1 MIAIRDINNQCYI
14 STSKSI
20 MNVFLFLR
28 KTYSYILKCYMYQ
41 QNNNNWYLKN
51 SQIGNIIRIKD
62 LNLSVTRK
70 VISNLYKSWIYKKN
84 ISKLIEN

>member
-1 MIAIRDINNQCYI
+1 
-14 STSKSI
+14 
-20 MNVFLFLR
+20 
-28 KTYSYILKCYMYQ
+28 MYQ

-62 LNLSVTRK
+62 LNLSVSRK